1 MSQHINPFCQAA
13 GGELQQIQMLLG
25 HVSIQTTERY
35 LGSNQRIR
43 FAVND
48 RIGIEPN
55 TLDSTAFS

>member
-1 MSQHINPFCQAA
+1 MGFDSDLIIHRRSDP
-13 GGELQQIQMLLG
+13 
-25 HVSIQTTERY
+25 

-48 RIGIEPN
+48 RIGIEPK